1 MTHLVSTRDKLLLLV
16 VKLVAQTVPRSDRL
30 DLNVLVEQLKAEHN
44 FGAYKMSRGSH
55 VYNSRPET
63 WRNVGD

>member
-30 DLNVLVEQLKAEHN
+30 DLNVLVEQLKAEHI
-44 FGAYKMSRGSH
+44 AEAAQAH
-55 VYNSRPET
+55 VDAIENAR
-63 WRNVGD
+63 

>member
-30 DLNVLVEQLKAEHN
+30 KLNVLVEQLQAEHI
-44 FGAYKMSRGSH
+44 AEAARAH
-55 VYNSRPET
+55 VDAVENAR
-63 WRNVGD
+63 